1 VLYRFKLSMVMRSIT
16 KVPPNSRLTI
26 CRAAVVAFVLVALTG
41 SLTTR
46 VFHATIDHSQ
56 SVQSSAAQAM
66 RQHMD
71 QDALRWTAPVVQH
84 AVLDASA
91 FYQRVVPA
99 GSPVPALLLE
109 KSLYNRPPPSC

>member
-1 VLYRFKLSMVMRSIT
+1 MWRPRTEPVLYSR
-16 KVPPNSRLTI
+16 PNIWRV
-26 CRAAVVAFVLVALTG
+26 AVHVLILVALTG

-71 QDALRWTAPVVQH
+71 RDAAEWVRPAPVLS
-84 AVLDASA
+84 VLHVPA
-91 FYQRVVPA
+91 FYFHVVPA
-99 GSPVPALLLE
+99 DQPFPNLLLE
-109 KSLYNRPPPSC
+109 YSLHKRPPPAC